1 MFGRPPRRPM
11 RPGDEVWLSLRALA
25 AAAALIA
32 VVVYWALVI
41 AN

>member
-1 MFGRPPRRPM
+1 MFGRAPRRPL

-41 AN
+41 VD

>member
-11 RPGDEVWLSLRALA
+11 RPDDEVWLSLRALA
-25 AAAALIA
+25 ASAALIA

>member
-11 RPGDEVWLSLRALA
+11 GPGDEVWLSLRALA

-41 AN
+41 AD

>member
-11 RPGDEVWLSLRALA
+11 RPGDEVWLSLRALIA
-25 AAAALIA
+25 AAVLIA

-41 AN
+41 VD